1 MVMKK
6 TLNAKNLEALG
17 AERLA
22 ELLIEISGGNA
33 VVKRHLRLE
42 LAGARNPAALAREIR
57 KRLAAMARSR
67 TFVDWRNRRALVDD
81 LETQRRAIIEQAAK
95 ADVAEA
101 LDLTWGFLALANSIF
116 ERCDDSSGTV
126 IGIFHAATS
135 DLGELAKTANTDPK
149 GLADHAF
156 QALIENNYG
165 QFDYLI
171 SALRPALGEDGLEHL
186 KQRMIALSR
195 EPVKKLSE
203 KERRKIGWSSAGPI
217 YEDDI
222 VNRHQASAI
231 HLALKE
237 IADAQGDVD
246 SFIAQFDRQTRK
258 VPRIA
263 AQIAR
268 RLLAAGRTEEAL
280 RMIEAAEHA
289 RSDWPDFEWEDARI
303 DVLDALGRGDD
314 AQAARWLCFER
325 SLSSTHLRA
334 YLKGLPDFDDVEVE
348 TRAFDYAE
356 KNKVLLRALS
366 FLASWP
372 ALDRAANLVINRS
385 EELNGDQYEILTP
398 AANALAGKHPLA
410 ATLLLRAMVDFSLD
424 QGRTSRYKHASRH
437 LLECASLALSIQ
449 DFGKFETHEAFVD
462 KLRAKHGKKS
472 SFWSLAS

>member
-1 MVMKK
+1 
-6 TLNAKNLEALG
+6 
-17 AERLA
+17 
-22 ELLIEISGGNA
+22 
-33 VVKRHLRLE
+33 
-42 LAGARNPAALAREIR
+42 
-57 KRLAAMARSR
+57 
-67 TFVDWRNRRALVDD
+67 
-81 LETQRRAIIEQAAK
+81 
-95 ADVAEA
+95 
-101 LDLTWGFLALANSIF
+101 LANSIF

-195 EPVKKLSE
+195 EPVKKLPE

-222 VNRHQASAI
+222 ANRHQASVI

-410 ATLLLRAMVDFSLD
+410 ATLLLRAMVGFSLD